1 MDAIFCSTHCK
12 LNELYISVFQGDS
25 KLMAFLAPYFSST
38 PGSDTSAVPYAHLR
52 RVHIDG
58 AIKSVCDALNAE
70 LIINYQNNLEVVTID
85 DCNCFKSGRDAP
97 ITLALTTL
105 IRKSTFQKLTL
116 SNTSVSTLLVIKV
129 LHEFF
134 SFQSTNH
141 QQLSFNRVKVKSDK
155 TAEVI
160 STPPPAVVGSKSMEI
175 VECEL
180 QPEIASVFP
189 PSMSFQDLTLD
200 VGDKEQ
206 NVVDLLDL
214 FSHAQSLHVENMS
227 LSVCASKQN
236 SRAVVNLLNFV
247 ETQKLSLHFQFM
259 SPRQIGLP
267 EDMASST
274 LVNAVT
280 DVIPTLGQLV
290 TKGIVTHLGFGFPS
304 ANELPKPVFEALL
317 EEVFNGIQQSCTV
330 KDRAGF

>member
-1 MDAIFCSTHCK
+1 M
-12 LNELYISVFQGDS
+12 
-25 KLMAFLAPYFSST
+25 
-38 PGSDTSAVPYAHLR
+38 
-52 RVHIDG
+52 HIDG
-58 AIKSVCDALNAE
+58 AIKSVSNALNTE
-70 LIINYQNNLEVVTID
+70 LILDHQNNLEVVTID

-116 SNTSVSTLLVIKV
+116 SNTSVSTSLVLKV

-141 QQLSFNRVKVKSDK
+141 QELCFDHVKVMPDK

-160 STPPPAVVGSKSMEI
+160 STPPPAVVGSKSM
-175 VECEL
+175 ECEL

-214 FSHAQSLHVENMS
+214 FSHAQSLQVENMS

-259 SPRQIGLP
+259 SPRQIGLS
-267 EDMASST
+267 EDTASST
-274 LVNAVT
+274 LVDAVT
-280 DVIPTLGQLV
+280 DVIPTLGRLE
-290 TKGIVTHLGFGFPS
+290 TKGIVTHLGFGFP
-304 ANELPKPVFEALL
+304 
-317 EEVFNGIQQSCTV
+317 
-330 KDRAGF
+330 